1 MNNKKESFFK
11 ALGTNCSFII
21 YDKNDNYAIEAGKI
35 ELKKIEETFSAYT
48 KDSEIGNLNEN
59 SGDFFKLSKESFS
72 LIDKSIFYSD
82 ITEGFFDITIR
93 PLVKLWNI
101 GKDNFNIP
109 KPREIK
115 KAKNLVSYKAIELN
129 KKSLEIRL
137 HKNQE
142 LDLGAIAKG
151 YAADKVKDIFINL
164 GVTSAIINLGGNI
177 TLIGSKENKESW
189 TIGIQNPFGE
199 RGNYIGAVRLID
211 KSIVTSGCY
220 ERFSIRNNELY
231 SHIINPKTGYP
242 ISEEILSISIISH
255 KSIDGDGLST
265 GLYILGIEKSL
276 EILNRLNLEGIF
288 ITRNFE
294 VILTKGIK
302 DKFILTNENFKIIN
316 K

>member
-1 MNNKKESFFK
+1 MNNKKEIFFK
-11 ALGTNCSFII
+11 SLGTNCSFII
-21 YDKNDNYAIEAGKI
+21 YGKNDNYAIEAGKV
-35 ELKKIEETFSAYT
+35 ELKRIEETFSVYN
-48 KDSEIGNLNEN
+48 KSSEIGHLNEI
-59 SGDFFKLSKESFS
+59 SGDFFKVSKESFW
-72 LIDKSIFYSD
+72 LIDKSTFYSN

-93 PLVKLWNI
+93 PLVKLWSI

-109 KPREIK
+109 RDREIK
-115 KAKNLVSYKAIELN
+115 KTKNLVNYKAIELN
-129 KKSLEIRL
+129 KSSLEIRL
-137 HKNQE
+137 YKNQE

-164 GVTSAIINLGGNI
+164 GITSAIINLGGNI
-177 TLIGSKENKESW
+177 VLIGSKESKEPW

-199 RGNYIGAVRLID
+199 RGDYIGTIRLID

-220 ERFSIRNNELY
+220 ERFSIRNNEIY

-242 ISEEILSISIISH
+242 ISGEILSISIVSH

-288 ITRNFE
+288 ITKNFE
-294 VILTKGIK
+294 VILTNGIK
-302 DKFILTNENFKIIN
+302 DKFILTNEEFKIISN
-316 K
+316 

>member
-1 MNNKKESFFK
+1 MNNKKEIFFK
-11 ALGTNCSFII
+11 SLGTNCSFII
-21 YDKNDNYAIEAGKI
+21 YGKNDNYAIEAGKV
-35 ELKKIEETFSAYT
+35 ELKRIEEIFSVYN
-48 KDSEIGNLNEN
+48 KSSEIGYLNEI
-59 SGDFFKLSKESFS
+59 SGDFFKLSKESFW
-72 LIDKSIFYSD
+72 LIDKSIFYSN

-93 PLVKLWNI
+93 PLVKLWSI

-109 KPREIK
+109 KDREIK
-115 KAKNLVSYKAIELN
+115 KTKNLVNYKAIELN
-129 KKSLEIRL
+129 KSSLEIRL

-164 GVTSAIINLGGNI
+164 GITSAIINLGGNI
-177 TLIGSKENKESW
+177 ALIGSKESKEPW

-199 RGNYIGAVRLID
+199 RGDYIGTIRLID

-242 ISEEILSISIISH
+242 ISGEILSISIISH

-276 EILNRLNLEGIF
+276 EILNRLNFEGIF
-288 ITRNFE
+288 ITKNFE
-294 VILTKGIK
+294 VILTNGIK
-302 DKFILTNENFKIIN
+302 DKFILTNEEFKIIS